1 MVSIKKNKISRKD
14 NKRIAAGE
22 VKFEN
27 DFTERSFREHSDAPL
42 YEYEKAAA
50 FFPDKRYG
58 KRSGKDDGY
67 KNNDELYGKR
77 SCEGLSNK
85 NSVFNRCLRAS
96 MTVEAAMV
104 TPLFVFALTV
114 LISIIIV
121 TGVQMRV
128 RKAVYESVRSASC
141 LPYNLGVS
149 AERTGEAFTKAG
161 ALVAV
166 KGFFMRQMSGY
177 TTAAGMI
184 EGGAGGVRIT
194 SDFFDREAAAIHV
207 TAHYNAKIPLA
218 FFAGGT
224 IPVEQEVESYAWLGD
239 EFMDSASREKIVYIT
254 PHGKVYHEDINCT
267 YLKPAVYSEPVANV
281 TSLRNAGG
289 EKYRECE
296 ACTKRSGII
305 PASVY
310 ITRYGNRYHTNPNC
324 VKIRH
329 EVISVPI
336 SKVADRH
343 LCLKEQRGM

>member
-1 MVSIKKNKISRKD
+1 MVSIKKNTIRRKD
-14 NKRIAAGE
+14 NKRIATGE
-22 VKFEN
+22 VIPDYNLEEGFSRPVSDTPLFNHNKTA
-27 DFTERSFREHSDAPL
+27 DFFL
-42 YEYEKAAA
+42 EKR
-50 FFPDKRYG
+50 FG
-58 KRSGKDDGY
+58 KGDGC
-67 KNNDELYGKR
+67 KKKVELYGKTIR
-77 SCEGLSNK
+77 NRFLNK
-85 NSVFNRCLRAS
+85 NSFFNRCVRAS

-114 LISIIIV
+114 LISIIMV

-141 LPYNLGVS
+141 LPYNLGMS
-149 AERTGEAFTKAG
+149 AERTNAKFTKAG
-161 ALVAV
+161 ALGAV
-166 KGFFMRQMSGY
+166 KSFFMQQMSGY
-177 TTAAGMI
+177 TTAAGLI

-194 SDFFDREAAAIHV
+194 AHLFDREAAAIHV
-207 TAHYNAKIPLA
+207 TVHYNAKIPLA
-218 FFAGGT
+218 FFAGGI

-239 EFMDSASREKIVYIT
+239 EFMDSGSKEKIVYIT
-254 PHGKVYHEDINCT
+254 PHGTVYHEDINCT
-267 YLKPAVYSEPVANV
+267 YLKPTVYSESVANV

-296 ACTKRSGII
+296 ACTKKSGIT
-305 PASVY
+305 PVSVY

-343 LCLKEQRGM
+343 LCLKEQRGR